1 MGAARDGNTGRVTK
15 IKDRRAGERA
25 LVLLE
30 ILDQALGKHQ
40 NPLLGPN
47 VEVSD

>member
-1 MGAARDGNTGRVTK
+1 MGAARDGDTGHVTK

-30 ILDQALGKHQ
+30 ILNLALS
-40 NPLLGPN
+40 
-47 VEVSD
+47 EVDP